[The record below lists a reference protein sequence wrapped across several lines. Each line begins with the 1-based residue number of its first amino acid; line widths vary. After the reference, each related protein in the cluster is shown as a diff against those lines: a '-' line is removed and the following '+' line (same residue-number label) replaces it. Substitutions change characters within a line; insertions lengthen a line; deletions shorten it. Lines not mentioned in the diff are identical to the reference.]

1 MTSGMAPRLL
11 YWDSCVFLD
20 YLENSPDRIE
30 ILDQIWEE
38 LETVAGSKIYTTL
51 FSTIEV
57 SYLAQ
62 ERNQGIPSVETLQR
76 LDSLWWNHPLVE
88 VVEVNHKIA
97 TMARELVRHNISSG
111 WKLTAPDALQ
121 LATAQWLHGIR
132 NVREIHTYDMRLYKY
147 DSLLGMTVCAPYTM
161 RPSLGLSA

>member
-1 MTSGMAPRLL
+1 MSSGLAPRLL

-57 SYLAQ
+57 SDLAQ
-62 ERNQGIPSVETLQR
+62 ERNQGIPSVETVQR

-97 TMARELVRHNISSG
+97 TMA
-111 WKLTAPDALQ
+111 
-121 LATAQWLHGIR
+121 
-132 NVREIHTYDMRLYKY
+132 
-147 DSLLGMTVCAPYTM
+147 
-161 RPSLGLSA
+161 